1 MRWKVLRIDR
11 RPLPE
16 DLGQQARVQILVGGN
31 PGKGLGGDVAHAV
44 AGGLDRMHVVRGQ
57 PVENIRHALQLNPV
71 ELDVLPR
78 GEVPVATVV
87 HPGDMCQRAH
97 LYRR

>member
-1 MRWKVLRIDR
+1 
-11 RPLPE
+11 
-16 DLGQQARVQILVGGN
+16 
-31 PGKGLGGDVAHAV
+31 
-44 AGGLDRMHVVRGQ
+44 MHVVRGQ